1 MKMLLI
7 VYRES
12 LEEEIH
18 GLLQQHGVSA
28 FTELQHVAGAGETGR
43 AFHSFTW
50 PGTNG
55 LILTALPDTEANR
68 LLQGLKSYRDERVK
82 EQHGAKFPL
91 RVFTFPCDL
100 AV

>member
-1 MKMLLI
+1 MKMLLVI
-7 VYRES
+7 YRES

-18 GLLQQHGVSA
+18 GLLQQHGVRA

-50 PGTNG
+50 PGANG
-55 LILTALPDTEANR
+55 VILTALPEKEAER
-68 LLQGLKSYRDERVK
+68 VVQGFKAYRDQRVE
-82 EQHGAKFPL
+82 EQHGDKFPL

-100 AV
+100 VV